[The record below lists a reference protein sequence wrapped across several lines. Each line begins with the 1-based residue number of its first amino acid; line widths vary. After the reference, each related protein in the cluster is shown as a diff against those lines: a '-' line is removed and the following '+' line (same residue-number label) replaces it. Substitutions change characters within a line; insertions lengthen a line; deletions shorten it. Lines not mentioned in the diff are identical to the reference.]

1 MTHLRRT
8 TVALLAGTLVL
19 AGTACGGGSKHAKTS
34 TSTTATG
41 KTSTTATGPTST
53 TATGK
58 TSTTTASG
66 ANKPPPLSA
75 TPATELKYSG
85 TGVKELGVVRIP
97 KDSTIK
103 WTDDAPAATR
113 LFQIIP
119 ASVKVQ
125 SPVNSRDAS
134 GEAKIRKGAYH
145 GFLVNAVGHWTLD
158 IVPGG

>member
-1 MTHLRRT
+1 MTYSRRT
-8 TVALLAGTLVL
+8 TVALLAGTLAL
-19 AGTACGGGSKHAKTS
+19 AGSGCGGGSKHAAKTD
-34 TSTTATG
+34 
-41 KTSTTATGPTST
+41 
-53 TATGK
+53 
-58 TSTTTASG
+58 TSTTTTDQTSTAANGKTSKTTTAA

-75 TPATELKYSG
+75 TPAKELKYSG

-103 WTDDAPAATR
+103 WSDDAPPATR

-145 GFLVNAVGHWTLD
+145 GFLVNATGHWTLS
-158 IVPGG
+158 IVPG